1 VKHVKGDVVK
11 ILRELEDL
19 VHKFVWTMED
29 HLGGQLRGWKEVLE
43 LVRFA
48 RGAWQEVAE

>member
-1 VKHVKGDVVK
+1 VKHVKDDVVK
-11 ILRELEDL
+11 VLRELDES
-19 VHKFVWTMED
+19 VFRFVWRIEE

-48 RGAWQEVAE
+48 RGAWEEAVA